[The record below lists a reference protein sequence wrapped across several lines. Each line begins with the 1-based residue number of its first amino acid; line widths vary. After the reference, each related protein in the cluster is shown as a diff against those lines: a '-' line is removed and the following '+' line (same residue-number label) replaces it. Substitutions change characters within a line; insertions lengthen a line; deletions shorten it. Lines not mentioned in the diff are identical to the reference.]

1 MYECT
6 RESGVTHTA
15 QSLHA
20 HYLSKQK
27 KQKHLNYKPW
37 HERRLG
43 KERRNNDICNNANPP
58 TIFNKTQYLFATK
71 KGNVTHFTLTRRE
84 LHYTETERARGRW
97 CKRRV
102 DCLSLALTIAI
113 TKMSRRI
120 VEENTHTDSQ
130 QQLIIS
136 KMFTRERKIYKC
148 RKMIISTRY
157 NKCYLL

>member
-1 MYECT
+1 MCVWVHERIRCDTHSPKFT
-6 RESGVTHTA
+6 RTLPFKT
-15 QSLHA
+15 
-20 HYLSKQK
+20 KK

-113 TKMSRRI
+113 TKMRRRI
-120 VEENTHTDSQ
+120 VEEKTHTQTHNNNWLYQRCSRENVKY
-130 QQLIIS
+130 IS
-136 KMFTRERKIYKC
+136 VGKW
-148 RKMIISTRY
+148 
-157 NKCYLL
+157 